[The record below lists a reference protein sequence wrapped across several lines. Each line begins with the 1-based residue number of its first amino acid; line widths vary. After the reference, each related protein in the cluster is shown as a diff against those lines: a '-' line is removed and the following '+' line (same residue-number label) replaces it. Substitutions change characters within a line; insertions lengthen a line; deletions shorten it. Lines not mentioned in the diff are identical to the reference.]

1 MAKNN
6 RKYFITGLLIVLP
19 VLVTLYLFVSL
30 FAFFDNILGRYISYF
45 TVSYFGLK
53 LPGLGLLVF
62 ILLIFISGFLA
73 TNFIGRRLFVYFEH
87 LWLRFPVVKK
97 IYPAIKQITQFLF
110 SPKLHANIQKVVLIE
125 YPRKGIYSLGFV
137 TNQADAA
144 ISDRTA
150 KALLNVLVP
159 SVPNPW
165 SGFVVFMPSE
175 EVIYLDMTVEDA
187 IKIIVSGGVFNPKSA
202 DSGVSN
208 TIFDQE

>member
-19 VLVTLYLFVSL
+19 FLVTLYLFVSL

-53 LPGLGLLVF
+53 FPGLGLLVF
-62 ILLIFISGFLA
+62 IVLIFTTGFIA
-73 TNFIGRRLFVYFEH
+73 TNFIGRRLFLYFEQ

-125 YPRKGIYSLGFV
+125 YPRKGIYLLGFV
-137 TNQADAA
+137 TNQADAI
-144 ISDRTA
+144 ISDKVA
-150 KALLNVLVP
+150 KNLLSVLIP

-165 SGFVVFMPSE
+165 SGFVIFVPIE
-175 EVIYLDMTVEDA
+175 ETIYLDMTVEDA
-187 IKIIVSGGVFNPKSA
+187 IKIIVSGGVFNLGHAENNSS
-202 DSGVSN
+202 DVL
-208 TIFDQE
+208 FDQE